1 MRACLSLR
9 YFMKRD
15 FVKKRNVNKKK
26 RQTRPSCLK
35 SKNPKQISLS
45 QRLVVFN
52 FLWDFGLW
60 TLDLGVSSN
69 VWVFNQSISD
79 DDRLLRVH
87 DHVQS
92 HRRWLCVHQRPQRQ
106 MSG

>member
-15 FVKKRNVNKKK
+15 FVKKRNVNKKE
-26 RQTRPSCLK
+26 RQARPSCLE

-60 TLDLGVSSN
+60 GKFKYLG
-69 VWVFNQSISD
+69 F
-79 DDRLLRVH
+79 
-87 DHVQS
+87 
-92 HRRWLCVHQRPQRQ
+92 
-106 MSG
+106 

>member
-15 FVKKRNVNKKK
+15 FVKKRNVNRKE
-26 RQTRPSCLK
+26 RQARPSCLK
-35 SKNPKQISLS
+35 SKNSKQISLS

-52 FLWDFGLW
+52 FLWDFG
-60 TLDLGVSSN
+60 VSSN
-69 VWVFNQSISD
+69 IWVFNQSISD

>member
-15 FVKKRNVNKKK
+15 FVKKRNVNKKE

-45 QRLVVFN
+45 QRLAVFN
-52 FLWDFGLW
+52 FLGDF
-60 TLDLGVSSN
+60 GVSSN